1 MALVLIVEDAA
12 LLRKLLQKILRA
24 KGYST
29 LEASNGREGLE
40 MISTHHPDCVV
51 LDLLMPEMEGR
62 EVLKEMRDRGLQIP
76 TIVMTADI
84 QETTRSECLELG
96 ALAVLNKLPKGEEL
110 LPWIE
115 KALKV
120 STEEGIYATDG

>member
-12 LLRKLLQKILRA
+12 LLRKLIQKILKA
-24 KGYST
+24 EGYST
-29 LEASNGREGLE
+29 IEAKNGLEGLE
-40 MISTHHPDCVV
+40 MISTHNPDCVI

-62 EVLKEMRDRGLQIP
+62 EVLREMRDRGLQIP

-84 QETTRSECLELG
+84 QESTRAECLALG
-96 ALAVLNKLPKGEEL
+96 AVAVLNKLPKGEEL
-110 LPWIE
+110 LPWVA

-120 STEEGIYATDG
+120 ST

>member
-1 MALVLIVEDAA
+1 
-12 LLRKLLQKILRA
+12 
-24 KGYST
+24 
-29 LEASNGREGLE
+29 
-40 MISTHHPDCVV
+40 
-51 LDLLMPEMEGR
+51 MPEMQGQ
-62 EVLKEMRDRGLQIP
+62 EVLREMRDRGLQIP

-120 STEEGIYATDG
+120 SSEEEIYATD

>member
-1 MALVLIVEDAA
+1 MGLVLIIEDAA
-12 LLRKLLQKILRA
+12 LLRKMLQKILRS
-24 KGYST
+24 KGYET
-29 LEASNGREGLE
+29 IEASNGREGLE
-40 MISTHHPDCVV
+40 MITTHNPDCVV

-62 EVLKEMRDRGLQIP
+62 EVLRVMRDRGLQIP

-84 QETTRSECLELG
+84 QETTRAECLELG
-96 ALAVLNKLPKGEEL
+96 ALTVLNKLPKGEEL

-120 STEEGIYATDG
+120 STEEEIYATD

>member
-1 MALVLIVEDAA
+1 MALVLIIEDAA
-12 LLRKLLQKILRA
+12 LLRKLLQKMLRA
-24 KGYST
+24 KGYNT

-40 MISTHHPDCVV
+40 TIGIYKPDCIV

-96 ALAVLNKLPKGEEL
+96 ALTVLHKLPKGEEL

-115 KALKV
+115 KAIEV
-120 STEEGIYATDG
+120 STQKQMYATD